1 MKTGQPRVPKA
12 IAVANNNVQAILIAA
27 GNSFDE
33 IAEIAAASVGMIDGG
48 FPSDDYSNIATIDGG
63 TP

>member
-12 IAVANNNVQAILIAA
+12 IAVANNNVIQAILSAGDKFEQIA
-27 GNSFDE
+27 GP
-33 IAEIAAASVGMIDGG
+33 SVGMIDGG
-48 FPSDDYSNIATIDGG
+48 FPSDNYSNIATIDGG